1 MVNGHGMLAQILA
14 AIGCAIWL
22 YLLLG
27 RGGFWLARERDRGEL
42 PRPPAWPKVAIVV
55 PARDEAEGIGASLAS
70 LLRQDYPGE
79 WQIVLVDDSSSDGTA
94 AIAARTAAEHAST
107 ARLTIIPG
115 RPLPGG
121 WTGKVWAQSQGI
133 EAAQGRGPDY
143 LLLTDA
149 DIIYAPE
156 MLTRLVARAERDR
169 LALASLMVLLRC
181 ESLAERALV
190 PAFVFFFQM
199 LYPFGW
205 IKEERRR
212 VAGAAGGSMLV
223 RAQALA
229 RAGGIGLIR
238 NALIDDCALAAILK
252 TQGPIW
258 LGLTERVHSIRRY
271 GAFGDIRRMVARSA
285 YAQLHYSP
293 LLLAGTIA
301 GMGLTY
307 LAPPLL
313 ALFASGLA
321 RALGL
326 AAWLAMAVAFQPTLR
341 LYRVSPL
348 WGIALPAIA
357 FCYTVFTLDSALQY
371 ARGKGGMWKGRV
383 QAG

>member
-1 MVNGHGMLAQILA
+1 
-14 AIGCAIWL
+14 
-22 YLLLG
+22 
-27 RGGFWLARERDRGEL
+27 
-42 PRPPAWPKVAIVV
+42 
-55 PARDEAEGIGASLAS
+55 
-70 LLRQDYPGE
+70 
-79 WQIVLVDDSSSDGTA
+79 
-94 AIAARTAAEHAST
+94 
-107 ARLTIIPG
+107 
-115 RPLPGG
+115 LPGG

-133 EAAQGRGPDY
+133 EAAQRDQPDY

-149 DIIYAPE
+149 DIVYAPE

-190 PAFVFFFQM
+190 PAFVFFFQL

-212 VAGAAGGSMLV
+212 IAGAAGGSMLV
-223 RAQALA
+223 RAQTLA
-229 RAGGIGLIR
+229 RAGGIGMIR

-252 TQGPIW
+252 AQGPIW

-293 LLLAGTIA
+293 LLLIGTVA

-307 LAPPLL
+307 LVPPLVAL
-313 ALFASGLA
+313 AASGLA

-326 AAWLAMAVAFQPTLR
+326 AAWLAMAIAFQPTLR

-357 FCYTVFTLDSALQY
+357 FCYALFTLDSALQY

-383 QAG
+383 QVR